1 MTTLPL
7 VSILDEPELDAPPAK
22 EEAGLGALRTE
33 RGLLP
38 LEAVDLAATIDGLTA
53 YLRLTQ
59 TFVNV
64 HDVPLEATYIF
75 PLPERA
81 AVQRFRLRVGERVIE
96 GELKERGQARREYR
110 EAIQKGH
117 QAAITEEE
125 RPGVFTLRV
134 GNIPPGEEATVHLDL
149 AQPLPCVD
157 GEATFRF
164 PLVVAPRYIPGE
176 PLRRPRTGG
185 GTVADTDAVPDASR
199 ISPPVLL
206 PGFPNPVNLSLAV
219 HFLPTDLHPAEV
231 RSSLHT
237 VVEEGDADGLRLRV
251 LAGERL
257 NRDFI
262 LRFKLAE
269 RAIRTALTLHP
280 DADGQGGT
288 FALTVLPPALEDQP
302 TRPRDVVFVLDRSGS
317 MSGWKMVTA
326 RRAVMRL
333 VETLTDAD
341 RFAVYAFDSVLETPP
356 AFEGDRLVPATF
368 ARRTTALEFLRT
380 VDHRGG
386 TEMAGPLDLAL
397 SRLLENGSD
406 DGRDK
411 VLVLIT
417 DGQVGNENAMLKR
430 FGARLKH
437 VRAHALGIDQAVNAG
452 FLQQIADLGGGS
464 STLVESEDRLEKA
477 IDEVQRKI
485 GTPVL
490 TGLKL
495 TGDGVAFDAASVVPG
510 RLPDLF
516 VGTPIVILGRYA
528 GTADGGLTLV
538 GQAADGGQW
547 AVPVPARVQAMPALP
562 ALWARQRLRDL
573 EDRYAIAATKGLERE
588 IVAVSLRFGVLCRFT
603 AYLAVDRSR
612 IVNAGGEQHQVTQ
625 AVETPAGWGEQQV
638 SEGAPEL
645 TRLMRAPLSANLDD
659 ADHDEDYEA
668 EEGSMLE
675 ALPRRKARTPAPS
688 SRTRKR
694 TASPAKPAEKK
705 EDKPAD
711 RNGLL
716 QTLGAVAGSIY
727 RGVQALFGMARGAA
741 ANPVDRSR
749 FVPEVD
755 ALLAAFRAATTHPAR
770 LASLEATLRRLYLL
784 VQQMVQ
790 AGDLSAEVV
799 RLGQVVEAL
808 SQAATNGPPD
818 EATLTPAWADAREAL
833 EAYRTAAEPEGFWK

>member
-7 VSILDEPELDAPPAK
+7 VSILDELELDAPPAK
-22 EEAGLGALRTE
+22 EEAGLGALRTQ

-38 LEAVDLAATIDGLTA
+38 LESVDLAATIDGLTA

-81 AVQRFRLRVGERVIE
+81 AVQRFRLRVGDRVVE

-110 EAIQKGH
+110 EAIRKGH

-134 GNIPPGEEATVHLDL
+134 GNIPPGESATVHLDL

-164 PLVVAPRYIPGE
+164 PLVVAPRYIPGT
-176 PLRRPRTGG
+176 PLRRPGVGR

-206 PGFPNPVNLSLAV
+206 PGFPNPVDLSLAV
-219 HFLPTDLHPAEV
+219 HFLPTDLAPAEV

-269 RAIRTALTLHP
+269 RAVRTALTLHP
-280 DADGQGGT
+280 DADGTGGT
-288 FALTVLPPALEDQP
+288 FALTVLPPALADQP

-317 MSGWKMVTA
+317 MNGWKMVTA

-333 VETLTDAD
+333 VETLTDQD
-341 RFAVYAFDSVLETPP
+341 RFTAYAFDGEIETPP
-356 AFEGDRLVPATF
+356 AFDGDRLVAGTF
-368 ARRTTALEFLRT
+368 ANRTAAIEFLGT
-380 VDHRGG
+380 VKHRGG

-397 SRLLENGSD
+397 SRLLEHGSD
-406 DGRDK
+406 GERDK

-417 DGQVGNENAMLKR
+417 DGQVGNENQMLKR
-430 FGARLKH
+430 FGDRLRH
-437 VRAHALGIDQAVNAG
+437 VRVHALGIDQAVNAG
-452 FLQQIADLGGGS
+452 FLQQLADLGGGS
-464 STLVESEDRLEKA
+464 STLVESEDRLEVA

-495 TGDGVAFDAASVVPG
+495 VGDGVAFDAASVVPG

-516 VGTPIVILGRYA
+516 AGTPVVVLGRYA
-528 GTADGGLTLV
+528 GSADGGLTLV
-538 GQAADGGQW
+538 GQSADGGKW
-547 AVPVPARVQAMPALP
+547 AVQVPAKVAAMPALP

-573 EDRYAIAATKGLERE
+573 EDRYAIAAAKGLERE
-588 IVAVSLRFGVLCRFT
+588 IVALSLRFGVLCRFT

-612 IVNAGGEQHQVTQ
+612 IVNAGGEQHEVTQ
-625 AVETPAGWGEQQV
+625 AVDLPAGW
-638 SEGAPEL
+638 
-645 TRLMRAPLSANLDD
+645 
-659 ADHDEDYEA
+659 A
-668 EEGSMLE
+668 ERSPRRLE
-675 ALPRRKARTPAPS
+675 ACAALDAECDDEAAETVVRRKARMPAPS
-688 SRTRKR
+688 VRGRKQ
-694 TASPAKPAEKK
+694 TARPAKPAEKK
-705 EDKPAD
+705 KDAS
-711 RNGLL
+711 NGLL

-770 LASLEATLRRLYLL
+770 LGALEATLRRLYAL
-784 VQQMVQ
+784 VQQLVQ

-808 SQAATNGPPD
+808 SQAATNGSPD
-818 EATLTPAWADAREAL
+818 AATLTPVWADALAAL
-833 EAYRTAAEPEGFWK
+833 EAYRTAAEPDGFWK